1 MSKNIDIIIR
11 YNKTGDLYDYLE
23 IDYLDLNTNKL
34 SLFSGV
40 GSGLSQLEVDSHINS
55 TLVKLKEERFGDQ
68 LNKIKFVL
76 NDSSYGVSRLNEDE
90 YFKHDKLIREVDF
103 NEYFDSLP
111 KIFVIRKQ
119 YYFTR
124 PFIIKLNVTE
134 DIVELSYVRRFE
146 INDKLEEFE
155 LFNCYLNRFELMKRN
170 DWKDNSKFSVHL
182 KEWDIEAILMR
193 NRILEDAIVNQHF
206 TDRDSIEK
214 YLNIHAGRKG
224 TVNRNGYLVNIS
236 ALLQNG
242 RIPSTEDHAF
252 FPGHRVFNFFLKFK
266 DSKFTE
272 LFLSIPIDPDA
283 CIVHNCREIRMYN
296 STELKT
302 KWKNNHEIQSRVWQ
316 PQFKLTTKS
325 TEVSHKENAE
335 INVQLIN
342 SYTGEEIHHSCD
354 VYIENVNGYLPKNRI
369 TLDENGRGSFKMYPL
384 FLEPGDIVKVKV
396 GFRYFPAKQE
406 ILFSIK

>member
-11 YNKTGDLYDYLE
+11 YNKIGDLYDYLE

-55 TLVKLKEERFGDQ
+55 TLVELKEERFGDQ

-384 FLEPGDIVKVKV
+384 LLEPGDAVKVKV

>member
-11 YNKTGDLYDYLE
+11 YNKTGELYDYLE

-40 GSGLSQLEVDSHINS
+40 GSGLSKLEVDSHINS
-55 TLVKLKEERFGDQ
+55 TLVELKEERFGDQ

-266 DSKFTE
+266 DSKFTNQHRKV
-272 LFLSIPIDPDA
+272 S
-283 CIVHNCREIRMYN
+283 CR
-296 STELKT
+296 
-302 KWKNNHEIQSRVWQ
+302 
-316 PQFKLTTKS
+316 
-325 TEVSHKENAE
+325 
-335 INVQLIN
+335 
-342 SYTGEEIHHSCD
+342 
-354 VYIENVNGYLPKNRI
+354 
-369 TLDENGRGSFKMYPL
+369 
-384 FLEPGDIVKVKV
+384 
-396 GFRYFPAKQE
+396 
-406 ILFSIK
+406 

>member
-55 TLVKLKEERFGDQ
+55 TLVELKEERFGDQ

-252 FPGHRVFNFFLKFK
+252 FPGHRIFNFFLKFK

-342 SYTGEEIHHSCD
+342 SYTGEEIHRSCD

-384 FLEPGDIVKVKV
+384 FLEPGDTVKVKV

>member
-11 YNKTGDLYDYLE
+11 YNKTGELYDYLE

-34 SLFSGV
+34 NLFSGV
-40 GSGLSQLEVDSHINS
+40 GSGLSKLEVDSHINS
-55 TLVKLKEERFGDQ
+55 TLVQLKEERFGDQ

-76 NDSSYGVSRLNEDE
+76 NDSSYGASRLNEDE
-90 YFKHDKLIREVDF
+90 YFKYDKLIREVGF

-283 CIVHNCREIRMYN
+283 CIEHNCREIRMYN

-325 TEVSHKENAE
+325 TEVSHKEYAE
-335 INVQLIN
+335 IDVQLIN
-342 SYTGEEIHHSCD
+342 SYTHEEIHHSCD

-384 FLEPGDIVKVKV
+384 FLEPGDTVKVKV
-396 GFRYFPAKQE
+396 GFRYFQAKQE

>member
-1 MSKNIDIIIR
+1 MSKDIDVIVR
-11 YNKTGDLYDYLE
+11 YCKKSDNLYDYLE
-23 IDYLDLNTNKL
+23 IYYLNTNTNEYML
-34 SLFSGV
+34 QTGV
-40 GSGLSQLEVDSHINS
+40 GSSMDQFYVNSHVNS
-55 TLVKLKEERFGDQ
+55 TLGKLKDIYGDR
-68 LNKIKFVL
+68 LNKIKFFSTS
-76 NDSSYGVSRLNEDE
+76 SSYAETVENGDDFLKN
-90 YFKHDKLIREVDF
+90 DKLIDEVDF
-103 NEYFDSLP
+103 YKYFNILP

-124 PFIIKLNVTE
+124 PFIIKLNVTD
-134 DIVELSYVRRFE
+134 DIVELSYTRNFE
-146 INDKLEEFE
+146 INGKVETFE

-193 NRILEDAIVNQHF
+193 NRILEDAIINQHF
-206 TDRDSIEK
+206 TDRETIEK

-252 FPGHRVFNFFLKFK
+252 FPGHRIFNFFLKFK

-272 LFLSIPIDPDA
+272 LFLSIPIDPEA
-283 CIVHNCREIRMYN
+283 CILHNCREIRMYN

-302 KWKNNHEIQSRVWQ
+302 KWKNNEEIQNRVWQ
-316 PQFKLTTKS
+316 PQFKLTQASKYIS
-325 TEVSHKENAE
+325 EFGVVD
-335 INVQLIN
+335 VQLIN
-342 SYTGEEIHHSCD
+342 SYTKEPIHKSVD
-354 VYIENVNGYLPKNRI
+354 VYLENVNGYLPKNRI
-369 TLDENGRGSFKMYPL
+369 TLDETGRGSFKVYPL
-384 FLEPGDIVKVKV
+384 YMECGDIIKVKA

-406 ILFSIK
+406 VEFIVV